1 MWAETVGRLRGGS
14 LSSVSITC
22 LLTTPGRMSG
32 EFARSL
38 GKGSS
43 APGPVPEGVIRLYSM
58 RYCPFAQRTRL
69 VLKAKGINHEIVNI
83 NLKNKP
89 DWFFEKSPFG
99 LVPVLETSKGQLI
112 YESPITCEYLDE
124 AYPEK
129 KLYPADP
136 YEKAYQKMLLEQF
149 SKLTPL
155 CHKYLLA
162 VRSGDNA
169 SAVKNEL
176 RERLL
181 KLEEILV
188 NRKTK
193 YFGGNTVSMIDY
205 LIWPWF
211 ERMEHYELYD
221 CLDHTPELKH
231 WVEAMRLDPAVKATV
246 NDAQTYKGF
255 LELYLKNSHE
265 ACDYGL

>member
-1 MWAETVGRLRGGS
+1 
-14 LSSVSITC
+14 
-22 LLTTPGRMSG
+22 MSG

-43 APGPVPEGVIRLYSM
+43 APVPVPEGVIRLYSM

-89 DWFFEKSPFG
+89 EWFLEKSPFG

-124 AYPEK
+124 AYPGNR
-129 KLYPADP
+129 LYPTDP

-149 SKLTPL
+149 SKLIPL
-155 CHKYLLA
+155 SYKYLLA
-162 VRSGDNA
+162 TKSGDDV
-169 SAVKNEL
+169 SAVKNEYL
-176 RERLL
+176 EKLL

-188 NRKTK
+188 NHKTK
-193 YFGGNTVSMIDY
+193 FFGGNSVSMIDY

-211 ERMEHYELYD
+211 ERMEPYQLHD
-221 CLDHTPELKH
+221 CLDHTPTLKH
-231 WVEAMRLDPAVKATV
+231 WVAVMKLDPAVQATITDV
-246 NDAQTYKGF
+246 QAYKGY
-255 LELYLKNSHE
+255 LELYLENNPK

>member
-1 MWAETVGRLRGGS
+1 MA
-14 LSSVSITC
+14 
-22 LLTTPGRMSG
+22 G
-32 EFARSL
+32 ECARSL
-38 GKGSS
+38 GKGSP

-69 VLKAKGINHEIVNI
+69 VLQAKRINHEIVNI

-99 LVPVLETSKGQLI
+99 LVPVLETNKGQLI

-124 AYPEK
+124 AYPGK

-136 YEKAYQKMLLEQF
+136 YEKASQKMLLEQF

-155 CHKYLLA
+155 SYKYLVA
-162 VRSGDNA
+162 IRSGEDV
-169 SAVKNEL
+169 SALKNEYL
-176 RERLL
+176 EKFL
-181 KLEEILV
+181 KLEEILI
-188 NRKTK
+188 NHKTQF
-193 YFGGNTVSMIDY
+193 FGGNAVSMIDY

-211 ERMEHYELYD
+211 ERMESFQLHD
-221 CLDHTPELKH
+221 CLDHTQALKR
-231 WVEAMRLDPAVKATV
+231 WVEAMKLDPAVKATIT
-246 NDAQTYKGF
+246 DTQTYKGY
-255 LELYLKNSHE
+255 LELYLKNSHD